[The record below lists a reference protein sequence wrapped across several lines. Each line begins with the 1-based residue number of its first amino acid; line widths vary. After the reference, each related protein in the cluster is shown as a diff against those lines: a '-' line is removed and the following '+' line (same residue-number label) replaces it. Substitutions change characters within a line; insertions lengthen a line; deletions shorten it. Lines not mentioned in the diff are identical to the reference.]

1 MKSSR
6 WINIL
11 LLTIFLS
18 ACGSSGTG
26 SGSGIFSLITTPTA
40 PLPTAQATIIP
51 APDAKAAV
59 TTFLTA
65 LQTDDYEAMYAMLSQ
80 PSRDGIT
87 LEAFSKRINDSIN
100 MMSTAKIEFIVNSA
114 LLSSRAAEVA
124 YNITYKT
131 VLAGDIQ
138 RDIVVRLVKENN
150 EWKVEWRDGLIL
162 PELDGGNNLAMEYS
176 VPARGDIYDRDGQP
190 IVSQADAFAFGIQT
204 DQIDFEM
211 IGALK
216 TELGRLCGFDPEF
229 IQDQIDASGPG
240 YYLPMCEGTRE
251 EAQRLLSINPGGLV
265 ISNAYN
271 SRYYFRTGL
280 APQVVGYT
288 QLISPEQLNTYRR
301 LGYDGSE
308 KVGQDG
314 IEKWAEDYLAGKHG
328 GILRVVSPT
337 GQIISTL
344 GQSAAEP
351 ADSVYLTIDSNMQYY
366 AQQAIEFFRG
376 AIVVMEVDT
385 GRIIAMASGP
395 DFDPNLFEPNNPNS
409 VALGDLINNTSQP
422 LLNRA
427 TLGQYPLGSAF
438 KTITMA
444 AALESGL
451 YLKET
456 TYDCQYE
463 FTELP
468 DRILYDWTWQH
479 CQDAVRA
486 GEFCDDSSTLPS
498 GLLTLQEGL
507 MRSCNPYFW
516 HIGLDLFNFDRKTD
530 IAKMARAFGLGSPTG
545 IQQIPEEAGQIND
558 PVTPV
563 DAVNQSIGQ
572 GDMLVTPL
580 QVARFTAAIANGG
593 TLYRPQIVEKI
604 LPVDGDPKL
613 VFRPEA
619 TGTLPPRD
627 ENLKIIQEAMYMV
640 TNAQRGTA
648 RFNLR
653 GFNEQFD
660 VAGKTGTA
668 ESGNGK
674 SHAWFAGY
682 TMNEAGTTL
691 PDIAIVVIVENIG
704 EGSEYAVPIFRAMAE
719 TYYYGSPQTVP
730 WYGPIGQPPYTP
742 TP

>member
-337 GQIISTL
+337 GQFMSTL

-427 TLGQYPLGSAF
+427 TQGQYPLGSAF

-682 TMNEAGTTL
+682 TINEAGTTL

>member
-427 TLGQYPLGSAF
+427 TQGQYPLGSAF